1 MFEFLRNWGLCCA
14 GRYVALGNGIL
25 QPYQIINE
33 LEKVIEEDE
42 KMKKLQDSPFSKVLQ
57 SAQVTQFRLMRM
69 LSSIERFTVY
79 YFFMIL
85 DSEVSMLF
93 KCTWFFAKKM
103 TLIFRTFFPKKVVI
117 DLQSAWLVSC
127 NLVDLKF

>member
-57 SAQVTQFRLMRM
+57 SAQVTQFRVMRM
-69 LSSIERFTVY
+69 LSFVERFTVH
-79 YFFMIL
+79 YFFM
-85 DSEVSMLF
+85 V
-93 KCTWFFAKKM
+93 
-103 TLIFRTFFPKKVVI
+103 FRF
-117 DLQSAWLVSC
+117 
-127 NLVDLKF
+127 